1 VEQCRAAATIK
12 ERYGLKP
19 AFDYLVAEKLVTFAE
34 AAGRHPEFARE
45 LPGFVSEVRRIFA
58 LHEIQ
63 DHLAR
68 IEREQAQQ
76 ELAQFEADEDGEGD
90 DVPCDAPAVA
100 AERLQRFMMIKQLL
114 LTPQLGTS

>member
-1 VEQCRAAATIK
+1 MPCDCDDQGKVWAAV
-12 ERYGLKP
+12 R
-19 AFDYLVAEKLVTFAE
+19 FDYLVAEKLMTFAE
-34 AAGRHPEFARE
+34 AAGRHPEFAHE

-90 DVPCDAPAVA
+90 DMPCDAPAVA